1 MVGEGLTQLG
11 FRVDEIGDG
20 NDLLDLLGD
29 AMLGVEGVHLPDLVI
44 ADLTLPGIK
53 GYDALIAA
61 RNAGLDLPFILVT
74 RLEAE
79 PYQESFRQLSPAVL
93 MELPVDW
100 DDFTTVLVL
109 LLDQFHRTGPAIPV
123 RMAATV

>member
-1 MVGEGLTQLG
+1 MVGEGLRQLG
-11 FRVDEIGDG
+11 FQVDEIEDG
-20 NDLLDLLGD
+20 NDLLDRLGD
-29 AMLGVEGVHLPDLVI
+29 AMLGVEDVHLPDLVI

-79 PYQESFRQLSPAVL
+79 PFREGFRQLSPGKTS
-93 MELPVDW
+93 EC
-100 DDFTTVLVL
+100 
-109 LLDQFHRTGPAIPV
+109 R
-123 RMAATV
+123 RC